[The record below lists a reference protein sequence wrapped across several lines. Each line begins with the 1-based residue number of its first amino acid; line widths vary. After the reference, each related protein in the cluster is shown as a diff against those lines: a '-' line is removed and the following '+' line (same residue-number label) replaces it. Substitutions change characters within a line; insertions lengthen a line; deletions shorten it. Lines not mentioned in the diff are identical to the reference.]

1 MARAPP
7 HEREIAT
14 MLTDQ
19 RGYGAAMDVA
29 AADPPRRHKFRD
41 AATP

>member
-1 MARAPP
+1 
-7 HEREIAT
+7 

-29 AADPPRRHKFRD
+29 AADPPRRHKSGD
-41 AATP
+41 AIIP

>member
-1 MARAPP
+1 
-7 HEREIAT
+7 

-29 AADPPRRHKFRD
+29 AADPPRHHKFRD
-41 AATP
+41 AAS

>member
-1 MARAPP
+1 
-7 HEREIAT
+7 

-29 AADPPRRHKFRD
+29 AADPPRRLHARD
-41 AATP
+41 TENP

>member
-1 MARAPP
+1 
-7 HEREIAT
+7 

-19 RGYGAAMDVA
+19 RGYDAAMDVA

-41 AATP
+41 AATS